1 MSIQGYTAGVFDM
14 FHVGHLRLLR
24 KASDLC
30 DALIVGVTSDEL
42 CLEGKGKL
50 PVIPLED
57 RMEIIMALP
66 FVSQVVVQTSF
77 DKVEARRSIEFHK
90 LFVGSDWK
98 GNSKWDS
105 YEVTL
110 AAMGTEI
117 IYLPYTAGVSSSLI
131 LKRAASLEK
140 LS

>member
-1 MSIQGYTAGVFDM
+1 MSIQGFTAGVFDM

-24 KASDLC
+24 KASEMC
-30 DALIVGVTSDEL
+30 DSLIVGVTSDEL

-57 RMEIIMALP
+57 RMEIVMALP
-66 FVSQVVVQTSF
+66 FVSKAVVQTSF
-77 DKVEARRSIEFHK
+77 DKVEARRSVDFQK

-98 GNSKWDS
+98 GTAEWDS
-105 YEVTL
+105 FEVAL
-110 AAMGTEI
+110 AEMGTEV
-117 IYLPYTAGVSSSLI
+117 IYLPYTPGVSSSLI